1 MANRRSSSRAA
12 AVESKQALVDK
23 LKESE
28 ARRAKYVHV
37 ERKQQVELTQEERLA
52 EAVETEKA
60 NVESLHRFRE
70 QEIVKKER
78 QRQLLLLKRIKLHNV
93 IRLVSSETFVK
104 PIEEVNDARRQYEQ
118 YMKIKKKLGKRKES
132 VSGDDGFSYQ
142 NALYNR
148 LRLTVSKKTIGRKE
162 STRTAK

>member
-1 MANRRSSSRAA
+1 M
-12 AVESKQALVDK
+12 
-23 LKESE
+23 
-28 ARRAKYVHV
+28 
-37 ERKQQVELTQEERLA
+37 
-52 EAVETEKA
+52 
-60 NVESLHRFRE
+60 ESLHRFRE

-142 NALYNR
+142 NAFTIDYDSPYQRKL
-148 LRLTVSKKTIGRKE
+148 LAEKKAQEQQNEIKN
-162 STRTAK
+162 SSQ